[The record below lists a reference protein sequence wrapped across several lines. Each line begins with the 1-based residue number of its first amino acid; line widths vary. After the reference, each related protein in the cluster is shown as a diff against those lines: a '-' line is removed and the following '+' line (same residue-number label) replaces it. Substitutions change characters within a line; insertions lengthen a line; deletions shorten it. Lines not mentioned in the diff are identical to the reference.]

1 MVATTS
7 EQLAALS
14 GTTVVVHPLVL
25 LSVTDHHAR
34 SVSRSSNKRVI
45 GILLGQDNG
54 KTINVANSFGI
65 PFEED
70 EKDSKTWFLD
80 HNYIEGMWEMF
91 KKVNARERMIGWYHT
106 GPKLRASDQEINDL
120 LKRYIARPVMVIVDV
135 RPQTVGIPTDAYFAV
150 EEIKDDGTETRK
162 TFLHVPSAIE
172 AEEAEEIGVEHL
184 LRDIKDSTTTT
195 LATRVAEQLASLR
208 GLQSRL
214 GDIQKYLSDVAAG
227 KMPVNHQ
234 IVYHLQDALN
244 LLPNLNDPEVTQSF
258 VTSTNDELLVV
269 YLSSLLRA
277 VIALH
282 ALVDNKA
289 TTGRAELEE
298 AKSPEERERERKEK
312 EEREK
317 KEKEKKAE
325 EKDEKKK
332 SSDDKGL

>member
-1 MVATTS
+1 MVAPTT
-7 EQLAALS
+7 EQLSALAA
-14 GTTVVVHPLVL
+14 TTIIVHPLVL
-25 LSVTDHHAR
+25 LSVADHHAR
-34 SVSRSSNKRVI
+34 AVSRNTNKRVI
-45 GILLGQDNG
+45 GVLLGQDNG

-80 HNYIEGMWEMF
+80 HNYIEGMYEMF
-91 KKVNARERMIGWYHT
+91 KKVNAKERLIGWYHT

-120 LKRYIARPVMVIVDV
+120 FKRFIARPIMVIVDV
-135 RPQTVGIPTDAYFAV
+135 RPETVGIPTDAYFAV

-162 TFLHVPSAIE
+162 TFLHCPSAIE

-195 LATRVAEQLASLR
+195 LATRVSEQLSSLR

-214 GDIQKYLSDVAAG
+214 SDVQKYLADVAAG
-227 KMPVNHQ
+227 TMPVNHQ

-244 LLPNLNDPEVTQSF
+244 LLPDLADADTTQSF
-258 VTSTNDELLVV
+258 ATSTNDELLVV

-289 TTGRAELEE
+289 TIGRAELEE
-298 AKSPEERERERKEK
+298 DEKERKPGGKGEK
-312 EEREK
+312 N
-317 KEKEKKAE
+317 
-325 EKDEKKK
+325 DTKK
-332 SSDDKGL
+332 SEDKDSSKGSKVDVDAKDKGL